1 MLARLIRAP
10 SAITAQLD
18 PGRNMAHLCRMSDEI
33 DIERFARHIVLRE
46 IGGPGQKALAR
57 AHVVLVGAGGLGAPA
72 ALYLAAAG
80 IGRLTLID
88 PDTVSLDNLQRQI
101 LFRTE
106 DVGQPKAETGAQA
119 LAALHPG
126 TRVAAIMD
134 TLDDTNAQDLL
145 RGADLVLDGCDNFQ
159 TRFAVNA
166 ASRALG
172 IPLVSGAVGRW
183 DGQVALFNASPD
195 APCYR
200 CWVPE
205 TPPDA
210 ETCARVG
217 IVGALTGVVGSMM
230 ALEAI
235 KHICDAGQT
244 LDGRIW
250 LLDALGAQ
258 SRTVRLARDPGCGV
272 CGG

>member
-1 MLARLIRAP
+1 
-10 SAITAQLD
+10 
-18 PGRNMAHLCRMSDEI
+18 MSTPI

-46 IGGPGQKALAR
+46 IGGPGQQALGRAR
-57 AHVVLVGAGGLGAPA
+57 VAIVGAGGLGAPA
-72 ALYLAAAG
+72 SLYLTAAG
-80 IGRLTLID
+80 VGHITLID

-101 LFRTE
+101 LFRT
-106 DVGQPKAETGAQA
+106 DDIGQSKAGTGAVA
-119 LAALHPG
+119 LRALNPGTQVIAIPAALD
-126 TRVAAIMD
+126 AD
-134 TLDDTNAQDLL
+134 NARELL
-145 RGADLVLDGCDNFQ
+145 AGADLILDGCDNFE

-172 IPLVSGAVGRW
+172 IPLVSGAIGRW
-183 DGQVALFNASPD
+183 DGQVSLFNASPD

-205 TPPDA
+205 IPPDA

-217 IVGALTGVVGSMM
+217 VVGALPGLIGSMM

-244 LDGRIW
+244 LDGRI
-250 LLDALGAQ
+250 LLFDGLAME
-258 SRTVRLARDPGCGV
+258 SRTVKLRRDPECQGCAER
-272 CGG
+272 

>member
-1 MLARLIRAP
+1 
-10 SAITAQLD
+10 
-18 PGRNMAHLCRMSDEI
+18 MSTKI

-46 IGGPGQKALAR
+46 IGGPGQQALGRAR
-57 AHVVLVGAGGLGAPA
+57 VVIIGAGGLGAPA

-80 IGRLTLID
+80 VGHITLID

-106 DVGQPKAETGAQA
+106 DVGASKVETGAAVLQA
-119 LAALHPG
+119 LNPG
-126 TRVAAIMD
+126 TRVTPVQTALTQD
-134 TLDDTNAQDLL
+134 NASQLL
-145 RGADLVLDGCDNFQ
+145 AGADLVLDGCDNFG

-172 IPLVSGAVGRW
+172 IPLISGAIGRW
-183 DGQVALFNASPD
+183 DGQVSLFNASPE

-205 TPPDA
+205 IPPDA

-217 IVGALTGVVGSMM
+217 VVGALTGVIGSIM

-235 KHICDAGQT
+235 KHVCGAGET
-244 LDGRIW
+244 LDGRIF
-250 LLDALGAQ
+250 LFDGLEMN
-258 SRTVRLARDPGCGV
+258 SRTVRLRRDPDCPGCG
-272 CGG
+272 GN

>member
-1 MLARLIRAP
+1 MSP
-10 SAITAQLD
+10 S
-18 PGRNMAHLCRMSDEI
+18 I

-46 IGGPGQKALAR
+46 IGGPGQQALGRAR
-57 AHVVLVGAGGLGAPA
+57 VTIIGAGGLGAPA

-80 IGRLTLID
+80 VGQITLID

-101 LFRTE
+101 LFRTG
-106 DVGQPKAETGAQA
+106 DVGRSKVAIGAATLQD
-119 LAALHPG
+119 LNPG
-126 TRVAAIMD
+126 TRVLPVQAAID
-134 TLDDTNAQDLL
+134 TGNARPRLA
-145 RGADLVLDGCDNFQ
+145 GADLVLDGCDNFE

-172 IPLVSGAVGRW
+172 VPLISGAVGRW
-183 DGQVALFNASPD
+183 DGQVSLFNANAD

-205 TPPDA
+205 IPPDA

-217 IVGALTGVVGSMM
+217 VVGALTGVIGSIM

-235 KHICDAGQT
+235 KHICGAGET
-244 LDGRIW
+244 LDGRI
-250 LLDALGAQ
+250 LLFDGLAMQ
-258 SRTVRLARDPGCGV
+258 SRTVRLRRDPDCPGCGTV
-272 CGG
+272 

>member
-1 MLARLIRAP
+1 MN
-10 SAITAQLD
+10 QD
-18 PGRNMAHLCRMSDEI
+18 I

-46 IGGPGQKALAR
+46 IGGPGQQALAR
-57 AHVVLVGAGGLGAPA
+57 AHVAIVGAGGLGAPA

-80 IGRLTLID
+80 IGRITLID

-101 LFRTE
+101 LFRTG
-106 DVGQPKAETGAQA
+106 DVGAPKAETGAAALQA
-119 LAALHPG
+119 LNPG
-126 TRVAAIMD
+126 TRVTAIRA
-134 TLDDTNAQDLL
+134 TLGTSNADELI
-145 RGADLVLDGCDNFQ
+145 ADCDLVLDGCDNFP

-166 ASRALG
+166 ASRTLG

-183 DGQVALFNASPD
+183 DGQVGLFNARAG

-217 IVGALTGVVGSMM
+217 VVGALTGIVGSVM

-235 KHICDAGQT
+235 KHVCEAGDT

-250 LLDALGAQ
+250 LFDGLELN
-258 SRTVRLARDPGCGV
+258 SRTVRLQRDPRCTT
-272 CGG
+272 CGGP

>member
-1 MLARLIRAP
+1 M
-10 SAITAQLD
+10 T
-18 PGRNMAHLCRMSDEI
+18 DEI

-46 IGGPGQKALAR
+46 IGGPGQQALAGT
-57 AHVVLVGAGGLGAPA
+57 HVAMIGAGGLGAPA

-80 IGRLTLID
+80 IGRITLID
-88 PDTVSLDNLQRQI
+88 PDTVSLDNLQRQV

-106 DVGQPKAETGAQA
+106 DVGCSKVETGAKA
-119 LAALHPG
+119 LSALNPG
-126 TRVAAIMD
+126 TTVETVGEAIDDRNAERV
-134 TLDDTNAQDLL
+134 LDD
-145 RGADLVLDGCDNFQ
+145 ADLILDGCDNFE

-166 ASRALG
+166 ASRKLG
-172 IPLVSGAVGRW
+172 IPLISGAVGRW
-183 DGQVALFNASPD
+183 DGQVSLFNASSD

-205 TPPDA
+205 VPPDA

-217 IVGALTGVVGSMM
+217 IVGALVGVVGSVM

-235 KHICDAGQT
+235 KHVCEAGET

-250 LLDALGAQ
+250 LFDGLAME
-258 SRTVRLARDPGCGV
+258 SRTARLDRDPACPV
-272 CGG
+272 CGS

>member
-1 MLARLIRAP
+1 
-10 SAITAQLD
+10 
-18 PGRNMAHLCRMSDEI
+18 MSTPI

-46 IGGPGQKALAR
+46 IGGPGQQALGRAR
-57 AHVVLVGAGGLGAPA
+57 VAIIGAGGLGAPA

-80 IGRLTLID
+80 VGHITLID
-88 PDTVSLDNLQRQI
+88 PDTISLDNLQRQI
-101 LFRTE
+101 LFRTD
-106 DVGQPKAETGAQA
+106 DVGQSKVETGA
-119 LAALHPG
+119 AALRALNPG
-126 TRVAAIMD
+126 TEVLPVQAAIEAH
-134 TLDDTNAQDLL
+134 NAAELL
-145 RGADLVLDGCDNFQ
+145 AGADLVLDGCDNFE

-172 IPLVSGAVGRW
+172 VPLISGAVGRW
-183 DGQVALFNASPD
+183 DGQVSLFNASAD

-217 IVGALTGVVGSMM
+217 VVGALTGVIGSIM

-235 KHICDAGQT
+235 KHICGAGET
-244 LDGRIW
+244 LDGRI
-250 LLDALGAQ
+250 LLFDGLAMQ
-258 SRTVRLARDPGCGV
+258 SRTVRLKRDPACPGCRGA
-272 CGG
+272 

>member
-1 MLARLIRAP
+1 M
-10 SAITAQLD
+10 T
-18 PGRNMAHLCRMSDEI
+18 HLSLMTDAI

-46 IGGPGQKALAR
+46 IGGPGQQALAK
-57 AHVVLVGAGGLGAPA
+57 AHIAIVGAGGLGSPA

-80 IGRLTLID
+80 VGRITLID

-101 LFRTE
+101 LFRTDE
-106 DVGQPKAETGAQA
+106 VGQAKAETGAKA

-126 TRVAAIMD
+126 TAVTPVVAAVGAGNAEAL
-134 TLDDTNAQDLL
+134 LD
-145 RGADLVLDGCDNFQ
+145 GADLILDGCDNFE
-159 TRFAVNA
+159 TRFAVDA

-183 DGQVALFNASPD
+183 DGQVALFNAGPAS
-195 APCYR
+195 PCYR

-205 TPPDA
+205 IPPDA

-217 IVGALTGVVGSMM
+217 IVGALTGVVGSVM

-235 KHICDAGQT
+235 KHVCGAGDT

-250 LLDALGAQ
+250 LFDGLGLE
-258 SRTVRLARDPGCGV
+258 SRTVSLARDPACRGCG
-272 CGG
+272 G

>member
-1 MLARLIRAP
+1 
-10 SAITAQLD
+10 
-18 PGRNMAHLCRMSDEI
+18 MSDEI

-46 IGGPGQKALAR
+46 IGGPGQQALAR
-57 AHVVLVGAGGLGAPA
+57 THVTMIGAGGLGAPA

-80 IGRLTLID
+80 IGRITLID
-88 PDTVSLDNLQRQI
+88 PDTVSLDNLQRQV

-106 DVGQPKAETGAQA
+106 DVGRSKVETGARA
-119 LAALHPG
+119 LSALNPG
-126 TRVAAIMD
+126 TTVETVSEA
-134 TLDDTNAQDLL
+134 LDDSNAERLL
-145 RGADLVLDGCDNFQ
+145 DGADLILDGCDNFQ

-172 IPLVSGAVGRW
+172 IPLISGAVGRW
-183 DGQVALFNASPD
+183 DGQVSLFNASPD
-195 APCYR
+195 TPCYR

-205 TPPDA
+205 VPPDA

-217 IVGALTGVVGSMM
+217 IVGALVGVVGSMM

-235 KHICDAGQT
+235 KHVCEAGET

-250 LLDALGAQ
+250 LFDGLTMN
-258 SRTVRLARDPGCGV
+258 SRTARLARDPACPV
-272 CGG
+272 CGS

>member
-1 MLARLIRAP
+1 MALDRNLAIR
-10 SAITAQLD
+10 
-18 PGRNMAHLCRMSDEI
+18 HLSSMTDRI

-46 IGGPGQKALAR
+46 IGGPGQQALSKARIAI
-57 AHVVLVGAGGLGAPA
+57 VGAGGLGAPA

-80 IGRLTLID
+80 IGRITLID

-101 LFRTE
+101 LFRTG
-106 DVGQPKAETGAQA
+106 DVGRAKVEAGAET

-126 TRVAAIMD
+126 TQIDAVASALD
-134 TLDDTNAQDLL
+134 ASNANTLLA
-145 RGADLVLDGCDNFQ
+145 GADLVLDGCDNFQ

-166 ASRALG
+166 ASRRLG

-183 DGQVALFNASPD
+183 DGQVSLFNAAPD

-200 CWVPE
+200 CWVPDI
-205 TPPDA
+205 PPDA

-217 IVGALTGVVGSMM
+217 VVGALVGIVGSAM

-235 KHICDAGQT
+235 KHVCGAGET

-250 LLDALGAQ
+250 LFDGLGME
-258 SRTVRLARDPGCGV
+258 SRTVKLARDPACPGCG
-272 CGG
+272 G